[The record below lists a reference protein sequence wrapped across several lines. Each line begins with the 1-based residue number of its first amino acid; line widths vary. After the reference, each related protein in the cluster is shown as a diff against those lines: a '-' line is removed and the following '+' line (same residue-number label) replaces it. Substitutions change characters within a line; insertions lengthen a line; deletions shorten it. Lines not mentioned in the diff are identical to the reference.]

1 MKKLSSTLI
10 VLSLLASQLLYAGG
24 GWPQKKGKGFFKLGQ
39 SFIISDSFYDANAD
53 IIDITTISLY
63 TTSVYGEFGFTDRL
77 TGVVYVPFFVRS
89 TLNEVERR
97 QSGTIEP
104 GDELNAFGDTDI
116 GLKYALTLDKKYA
129 VSVGVTFGLP
139 LGEDQGGDTGI
150 LQTGDGEFNQLFSV
164 DVSRSFY
171 PAPVYASVRTGFNN
185 RTENFSDE
193 FRYGFEIGY
202 TGFKN
207 VTLALKAGG
216 VESFNNGDTSGALGN
231 SIFSN
236 NTEYFSIS
244 PEVNY
249 DVSDSFGLT
258 ASIAFAAYG
267 RRILAAPNVGF
278 GAYLKLN

>member
-1 MKKLSSTLI
+1 MKKTLLSTLI
-10 VLSLLASQLLYAGG
+10 LLGVLVSQIAFAGG

-39 SFIISDSFYDANAD
+39 SFIISDSFYDANGD
-53 IIDITTISLY
+53 IIDVTTISLF
-63 TTSVYGEFGFTDRL
+63 TTSIYGEYGFTDRL

-116 GLKYALTLDKKYA
+116 GLKYALTVDKKIA
-129 VSVGVTFGLP
+129 LSVGLTVGIP
-139 LGEDQGGDTGI
+139 LGEDQGGESGI
-150 LQTGDGEFNQLFSV
+150 LQTGDGEFNQLLSL
-164 DVSRSFY
+164 DASHSFY
-171 PAPVYASVRTGFNN
+171 PAPVYVSTSIGFNN
-185 RTENFSDE
+185 RTKNFSDE

-207 VTLALKAGG
+207 ITLALKAIG
-216 VESFNNGDTSGALGN
+216 VESFNNGDTSGSLGN

-236 NTEYFSIS
+236 NTEYFSFA
-244 PEVNY
+244 PELNY

-258 ASIAFAAYG
+258 ASAAFAAYG
-267 RRILAAPNVGF
+267 RRILASPNFGV
-278 GAYLKLN
+278 GAYLKL